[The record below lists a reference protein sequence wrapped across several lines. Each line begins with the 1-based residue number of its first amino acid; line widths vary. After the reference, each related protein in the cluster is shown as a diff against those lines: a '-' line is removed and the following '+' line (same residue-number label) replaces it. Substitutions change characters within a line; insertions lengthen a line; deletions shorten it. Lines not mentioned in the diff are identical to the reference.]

1 MFIFQLLEHIRFP
14 LMQKD
19 FFMNCVEPESLVR
32 EDSNCKEYILEA
44 MKYHLLPE
52 RRGSLVSTRT
62 KERNPDG
69 ACPYVFAIGKTLD
82 NGLIKRNFKLIF
94 DFFDVSV

>member
-1 MFIFQLLEHIRFP
+1 MEHIRFP

-19 FFMNCVEPESLVR
+19 FFMNCVEPETLVR

-52 RRGSLVSTRT
+52 RRNSLVSTRT

-69 ACPYVFAIGKTLD
+69 ASPYVFAIGK
-82 NGLIKRNFKLIF
+82 NHYSSIF
-94 DFFDVSV
+94 LFFS